1 MEELYKLKKMLCKE
15 LEQYGDK
22 KDLSAGSLEV
32 VDKLAHSIK
41 NICKII
47 EMYDEGDYSNR
58 AYNSYDDGN
67 NSMAPYDRR
76 YSREGSYANR
86 RQHYVR
92 GHYSRADGLVDQLR
106 DMEDEAPNSHIRQE
120 IHKLVEK
127 MEQM

>member
-47 EMYDEGDYSNR
+47 ETYDDSDYSNR
-58 AYNSYDDGN
+58 AYNSYDDM
-67 NSMAPYDRR
+67 NSMAPYNRR
-76 YSREGSYANR
+76 YSRDNSYANR
-86 RQHYVR
+86 HYVR
-92 GHYSRADGLVDQLR
+92 GHYSRANDLVEQLR
-106 DMEDEAPNSHIRQE
+106 DMEDEAPNNHIRQE